1 MKAAGF
7 YDLKQAFAE
16 PGCALCRLL
25 IDHADGYIQATL
37 WELVNDIDGR
47 VELNKAR
54 GYCNP
59 HAWMLVRHGASLGA
73 AILMDNIVLVAM
85 REMEKAKFETQPG
98 FSLRQMFGALGSA
111 QPSGA
116 TAGLVEALGPQTH
129 CPVCVAVDKSEDY
142 FLTALINHLAAV
154 DGLAEYYKK
163 SDGLCLPHLR
173 KALARV
179 SNETTYNALIEAQ
192 MAVWTDLRAHLAE
205 FIRKKDH
212 RFTGEKIGEE
222 GDSWL
227 RGIEAVS
234 GAQQVR
240 RDKPVKSGKKSK

>member
-7 YDLKQAFAE
+7 YDLKQAFSGQ
-16 PGCALCRLL
+16 GCALCRLL

-47 VELNKAR
+47 VELNQAR

-85 REMEKAKFETQPG
+85 RELEKARFEAQSG
-98 FSLRQMFGALGSA
+98 FSFRQMFGALGNS
-111 QPSGA
+111 QPSSA
-116 TAGLVEALGPQTH
+116 TANLVETLGPQTT
-129 CPVCVAVDKSEDY
+129 CPVCVAVEKSEDY
-142 FLTALINHLAAV
+142 FLTALVNHLPGP
-154 DGLAEYYKK
+154 DGLEEYYRQ

-173 KALARV
+173 KVLARV
-179 SNETTYNALIEAQ
+179 SDETTYNALIAAQ
-192 MAVWTDLRAHLAE
+192 MTVWTDLRAHLAE

-240 RDKPVKSGKKSK
+240 REKPVKTSK